1 MLGGL
6 VSWVTTD
13 LLRATGALAPRGTA
27 HQERDTTDGCSTAP
41 AEATAQTLHVWRP
54 DGSMGTGIV
63 NGRLGAAWGVW
74 GRGSLWACGG
84 VEDSPRGGNARSGSA
99 RARSPCPEA
108 DVLTCT
114 RPGARAANHRR
125 MHRCDGHGLPV
136 RHARATSRWWQPM
149 PRP

>member
-13 LLRATGALAPRGTA
+13 LLRAMGALAQRDTA

-41 AEATAQTLHVWRP
+41 AEAAAQTLHVWRP

-74 GRGSLWACGG
+74 RRGSLWACGG
-84 VEDSPRGGNARSGSA
+84 VEDSLRGGNARSGSA
-99 RARSPCPEA
+99 RAQSPCPAA
-108 DVLTCT
+108 DVRKRSSPQPL
-114 RPGARAANHRR
+114 
-125 MHRCDGHGLPV
+125 MRC
-136 RHARATSRWWQPM
+136 SRSVGWN
-149 PRP
+149 